1 MKNLRFPVFL
11 IVISLIVPWSY
22 LAGQDLYF
30 SENHVRND
38 NAIYRENIRTVL
50 LYKAGFELSPPII
63 QLFSPEKLVLSF
75 DDLEGNRKPYRYTLV
90 QCDAFWNETA
100 LQPMEYLDGF
110 FEDNIDD
117 YQLSF
122 NTTRAYTNYVLVFP
136 TDYLRI
142 KRSGNYIIKV
152 FEKNDRD
159 ENVILTRRFMVYE
172 PQVTVQGQVV
182 NTVDLNLRYTHQ
194 QLAFKLLP
202 GNYSITDSH
211 RDLHVFVMQNGR
223 FDNMLA
229 NIQPRSIVGGVY
241 DYTLLPGLAFPAGN
255 EFRYIDMKTLKYNT
269 DRMQTLRF
277 TEKGY
282 EVAIQAD
289 KPRAGLS
296 YISEEDI
303 NGRRLIS
310 VNGANDSYSEGDYA
324 WVHFLLPYPYPL
336 TDGNL
341 YIGGAHCDWQY
352 TRDNLLIYN
361 NDLQAY
367 EASLYLK
374 QGYYNYAYTFV
385 ANQSNKGETGFIEG
399 DFWEAE
405 NEYAILVYHRRQGDI
420 YDALVGIG
428 FLNSRDQ

>member
-1 MKNLRFPVFL
+1 MKKKWFSFL
-11 IVISLIVPWSY
+11 ALSFLMLSHTSL
-22 LAGQDLYF
+22 LTGQDLYF
-30 SENHVRND
+30 NEKYVRND
-38 NAIYRENIRTVL
+38 NAVYRDYIRTVL
-50 LYKAGFELSPPII
+50 LYKAGFELTPPII

-75 DDLEGNRKPYRYTLV
+75 DDFEGNRKPYRYTLV
-90 QCDAFWNETA
+90 HCDAFWNESA

-117 YQLSF
+117 YQYSF
-122 NTTRAYTNYVLVFP
+122 NTTRSYTNYVLVFP

-142 KRSGNYIIKV
+142 RRSGNYIIKV
-152 FEKNDRD
+152 FEKDDRD
-159 ENVILTRRFMVYE
+159 ENVILTRRFIVYE
-172 PQVTVQGQVV
+172 PQVTVQGSVV

-194 QLAFKLLP
+194 QVAFKLLP
-202 GNYSITDSH
+202 GNYNITDSH

-223 FDNMLA
+223 FDNMLS

-255 EFRYIDMKTLKYNT
+255 EFRYIDLKTLKYNT

-282 EVAIQAD
+282 EVAVQAD

-310 VNGANDSYSEGDYA
+310 VNGANDSYSEGDYT

-336 TDGNL
+336 AEGNL
-341 YIGGAHCDWQY
+341 YIGGSYCDWQY
-352 TRDNLLIYN
+352 NQDNLLRYN
-361 NDLQAY
+361 DKLQAY
-367 EASLYLK
+367 EASIYVK

-385 ANQSNKGETGFIEG
+385 ANRSNIGETGFIEG

-405 NEYAILVYHRRQGDI
+405 NEYAILVYHRRQGDV
-420 YDALVGIG
+420 YDALVGVG
-428 FLNSRDQ
+428 FLNSRD